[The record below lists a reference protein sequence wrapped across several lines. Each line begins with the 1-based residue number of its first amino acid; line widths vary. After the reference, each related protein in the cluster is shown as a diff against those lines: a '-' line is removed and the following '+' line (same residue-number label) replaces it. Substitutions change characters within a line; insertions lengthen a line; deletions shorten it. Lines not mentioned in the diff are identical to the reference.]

1 MATNQL
7 EVILDQVQRL
17 SPNEQLT
24 LIQRIAEFLLISKP
38 QQRGPGLV
46 YGKYRGTPDQMSTEE
61 DFRLAE
67 WHPTEEQLNGA

>member
-1 MATNQL
+1 MSSNRL
-7 EVILDQVQRL
+7 EVILDQVQHL

-24 LIQRIAEFLLISKP
+24 LVQRIIEYLLISK
-38 QQRGPGLV
+38 QERQGPGLV
-46 YGKYRGTPDQMSTEE
+46 YGKYHSAADQMSTED

>member
-1 MATNQL
+1 MSIHQL

-24 LIQRIAEFLLISKP
+24 LIQRIAESLLISKP
-38 QQRGPGLV
+38 QQQGPGLV
-46 YGKYRGTPDQMSTEE
+46 YGKYHSVQDQMSTEE